1 MHASRDVRVKRYIN
15 RELSWIAFNQRVL
28 DLALQSKSPLL
39 ERAKY
44 SAIFSNNLDE
54 FFMVRVA
61 SLIAQLQSNSSRLSI
76 DGCSAAEQL
85 QVIHQQ
91 LGPLLNQ
98 QHHHL
103 QYRLLPQ
110 LEQRGIGILGYPQLS
125 RRQRDWLTSYF
136 QAQIQPVL
144 TSTRLNT
151 PGKPFPFISSLS
163 LNLAVEIQGSGFGE
177 NELIRLKLPKKN
189 IPRWIT
195 LPVALHGE
203 RAGALHLCVPLEQVI
218 RHNLRALLP
227 GRRISSISLFRV
239 TRDADL
245 ALQEEEAEDL
255 MEAMQTGLRRRK
267 AGGDVVRLELSGD
280 TPRRVQQQLITGMG
294 VDVSWVQRV
303 DGFLGLEDLMGL
315 QGVHAPALKDR
326 PFHGSTPAPLRDCQS
341 PEEGRQARESIF
353 AAIRR
358 GDVLLHHPFD
368 RFESTVEEFIHQ
380 AACDQDVQAIKIT
393 LYRVSKDSPIIASLI
408 AAVERGKQVLALVE
422 LKARFDEDNN
432 IRWARQLERSGVHVV
447 YGVIGLKTHTKIAL
461 VIRREKGALQTYS
474 HVGTGNYNSKT
485 AALYTDLGLLSADA
499 DLGQDLISLFNYL
512 SGFSKQSAYRK
523 LLVAPTTLRERMLEL
538 IEREIEHAR
547 AGRRC
552 GIKAKMNSLVDQ
564 RLIDKLY
571 EASEAGV
578 PVELI
583 VRGACCCTSGVAGL
597 SERIRIRS
605 VVGRFLEHSRVFW
618 FENNNTPQVWLGS
631 ADWMPRNLD
640 RRVEAVVPIEQ
651 PGLVEQIGDLLELYI
666 QDTSA
671 GWLLEADGRYKPP
684 GQESQGNS
692 AQEQLMQSKK

>member
-1 MHASRDVRVKRYIN
+1 MDGDEVKAKRYIN

-39 ERAKY
+39 EQAKF

-61 SLIAQLQSNSSRLSI
+61 SLIAQLESNSSRLSI
-76 DGCSAAEQL
+76 DGRSAAEQL
-85 QVIHQQ
+85 QAIHQQ

-103 QYRLLPQ
+103 QHRLLPQ
-110 LEQRGIGILGYPQLS
+110 LEQRGIAILDYPQLS
-125 RRQRDWLTSYF
+125 RRQKDWLTSYF

-144 TSTRLNT
+144 TATRLNT

-163 LNLAVEIQGSGFGE
+163 LNLAVEIQGSGLGG

-255 MEAMQTGLRRRK
+255 MEAMQSSLRRRK

-280 TPRRVQQQLITGMG
+280 TPRRVQQQLIAGMG
-294 VDVSWVQRV
+294 VDTNWVQRV
-303 DGFLGLEDLMGL
+303 EGFLGLEDLMAL
-315 QGVHAPALKDR
+315 QGVHAPDLKDR

-341 PEEGRQARESIF
+341 PEEGRHARESIF
-353 AAIRR
+353 TAIRR

-368 RFESTVEEFIHQ
+368 RFTSTVEEFIHQ
-380 AACDQDVQAIKIT
+380 AACDPDVQAIKIT

-408 AAVERGKQVLALVE
+408 AAAERGKQVLALVE

-461 VIRREKGALQTYS
+461 VIRREKGALRTYS

-512 SGFSKQSAYRK
+512 TGFSKQSAYRK

-571 EASEAGV
+571 EASTAGV

-583 VRGACCCTSGVAGL
+583 VRGACSCTSGVAGL

-618 FENNNTPQVWLGS
+618 FENDNAPQVWLGS

-651 PGLVEQIGDLLELYI
+651 PGLVERLRELLELYI
-666 QDTSA
+666 EDSSA
-671 GWLLEADGRYKPP
+671 GWLLQADGRYRPP
-684 GQESQGNS
+684 GQETPGNS
-692 AQEQLMQSKK
+692 AQEQLMQSKR

>member
-1 MHASRDVRVKRYIN
+1 M
-15 RELSWIAFNQRVL
+15 
-28 DLALQSKSPLL
+28 
-39 ERAKY
+39 
-44 SAIFSNNLDE
+44 
-54 FFMVRVA
+54 
-61 SLIAQLQSNSSRLSI
+61 
-76 DGCSAAEQL
+76 
-85 QVIHQQ
+85 
-91 LGPLLNQ
+91 
-98 QHHHL
+98 
-103 QYRLLPQ
+103 
-110 LEQRGIGILGYPQLS
+110 
-125 RRQRDWLTSYF
+125 
-136 QAQIQPVL
+136 
-144 TSTRLNT
+144 
-151 PGKPFPFISSLS
+151 
-163 LNLAVEIQGSGFGE
+163 
-177 NELIRLKLPKKN
+177 
-189 IPRWIT
+189 
-195 LPVALHGE
+195 
-203 RAGALHLCVPLEQVI
+203 I

-255 MEAMQTGLRRRK
+255 MEAMQSSLRRRK
-267 AGGDVVRLELSGD
+267 AGGNVVRLELSGD
-280 TPRRVQQQLITGMG
+280 TPRRVQQQLIAGMG
-294 VDVSWVQRV
+294 VDTNWVQQV
-303 DGFLGLEDLMGL
+303 DGFLGLEDLMAL

-341 PEEGRQARESIF
+341 PEEGRHARESIF
-353 AAIRR
+353 TVIRR

-368 RFESTVEEFIHQ
+368 RFTSTVEEFIHQ

-408 AAVERGKQVLALVE
+408 VAAERGKQVLALVE

-461 VIRREKGALQTYS
+461 VIRREKGALRSYS
-474 HVGTGNYNSKT
+474 HIGTGNYNSKT
-485 AALYTDLGLLSADA
+485 AALYTDLGLLSANA

-512 SGFSKQSAYRK
+512 TGFSKQTAYRK

-552 GIKAKMNSLVDQ
+552 GIKAKMNALVDQ

-571 EASEAGV
+571 DASKAGV

-583 VRGACCCTSGVAGL
+583 VRGACSCTSGVEGL

-605 VVGRFLEHSRVFW
+605 VLGRFLEHSRVFW
-618 FENNNTPQVWLGS
+618 FENANEPQVWLGS

-651 PGLVEQIGDLLELYI
+651 PGLVKRLGELLELYI
-666 QDTSA
+666 EDNAA
-671 GWLLEADGRYKPP
+671 GWLLQADGHYKPP
-684 GQESQGNS
+684 GPHTPASS
-692 AQEQLMQSKK
+692 AQEQLMQSKP

>member
-1 MHASRDVRVKRYIN
+1 MDVDDVRAKRYIN

-39 ERAKY
+39 EQAKF

-61 SLIAQLQSNSSRLSI
+61 SLIAQLESNSSRLSI
-76 DGCSAAEQL
+76 DGSSAAEQL
-85 QVIHQQ
+85 QAIHHQ
-91 LGPLLNQ
+91 LGPLLKQ

-103 QYRLLPQ
+103 KHRLLPQ
-110 LEQRGIGILGYPQLS
+110 LEQRGVGILDYPQLS
-125 RRQRDWLTSYF
+125 RRQKDWLASYF

-144 TSTRLNT
+144 TATRLNT

-163 LNLAVEIQGSGFGE
+163 LNLAVEIQGSGLGT
-177 NELIRLKLPKKN
+177 NELIRLKLPNKN

-218 RHNLRALLP
+218 RNNLRALLP

-255 MEAMQTGLRRRK
+255 MEAMQTSLRRRK
-267 AGGDVVRLELSGD
+267 AGGEVVRLELSGD
-280 TPRRVQQQLITGMG
+280 TPRRVQQQLIAGMG
-294 VDVSWVQRV
+294 VDANWVQRV
-303 DGFLGLEDLMGL
+303 DRFLGLEDLMAL
-315 QGVHAPALKDR
+315 HGVNAPALKDR
-326 PFHGSTPAPLRDCQS
+326 PFHGSTPAPLRGCQS

-353 AAIRR
+353 TAIRR

-380 AACDQDVQAIKIT
+380 AACDPDVQAIKIT

-408 AAVERGKQVLALVE
+408 AAAERGKQVLALVE

-461 VIRREKGALQTYS
+461 VIRREKGALRTYS

-512 SGFSKQSAYRK
+512 TGFSKQSAYRK

-538 IEREIEHAR
+538 IEREIEHAC

-552 GIKAKMNSLVDQ
+552 GIKAKMNALVDQ

-571 EASEAGV
+571 DASKAGV

-583 VRGACCCTSGVAGL
+583 VRGACSCTSGVAGL

-618 FENNNTPQVWLGS
+618 FENDNAPQVWLGS

-651 PGLVEQIGDLLELYI
+651 PGLVERLGELLELYI
-666 QDTSA
+666 KDSSA
-671 GWLLEADGRYKPP
+671 GWLLQANGRYRPP
-684 GQESQGNS
+684 GQETPDNS
-692 AQEQLMQSKK
+692 AQEQLMQSKR

>member
-1 MHASRDVRVKRYIN
+1 MDTDGTKEKRYIN

-28 DLALQSKSPLL
+28 QLALNQKSPLL
-39 ERAKY
+39 EQAKF

-61 SLIAQLQSNSSRLSI
+61 ALIAQLASKTSRLSI
-76 DGCSAAEQL
+76 DGRSAAEQL
-85 QVIHQQ
+85 QAIHQQ
-91 LGPLLNQ
+91 LSPLLSQ

-103 QYRLLPQ
+103 QHRLLPE
-110 LEQRGIGILGYPQLS
+110 LEKQGIGILDYPQLS
-125 RRQRDWLTSYF
+125 RRQKDWLASYF
-136 QAQIQPVL
+136 QTKIQPVL
-144 TSTRLNT
+144 TATRLNT
-151 PGKPFPFISSLS
+151 PGKPFPFISNLS
-163 LNLAVEIQGSGFGE
+163 LNLAVEIHGWGRGE
-177 NELIRLKLPKKN
+177 SELIRLKLPKKN
-189 IPRWIT
+189 IPRWIH

-218 RHNLRALLP
+218 RHNLKALLP
-227 GRRISSISLFRV
+227 GRRIRSISVFRV

-255 MEAMQTGLRRRK
+255 MEAMQTSLRRRK
-267 AGGDVVRLELSGD
+267 SGGEVVRLELSGD

-294 VDVSWVQRV
+294 VDANWVQRV
-303 DGFLGLEDLMGL
+303 NGFLGLEDLMAL

-341 PEEGRQARESIF
+341 PEEGQQARESIF
-353 AAIRR
+353 TAIRR
-358 GDVLLHHPFD
+358 SDLLLHHPFD
-368 RFESTVEEFIHQ
+368 RFETTVEEFIHQ

-408 AAVERGKQVLALVE
+408 AAAERGKQVLALVE

-461 VIRREKGALQTYS
+461 VIRREKGALRSYS

-485 AALYTDLGLLSADA
+485 AALYTDLGLLSANA

-512 SGFSKQSAYRK
+512 TGFSKQTAYRK

-552 GIKAKMNSLVDQ
+552 GIKAKMNALVDQ

-571 EASEAGV
+571 DASKAGV

-583 VRGACCCTSGVAGL
+583 VRGACSCTSGVEGL

-605 VVGRFLEHSRVFW
+605 VLGRFLEHSRVFW
-618 FENNNTPQVWLGS
+618 FENANEPQVWLGS

-651 PGLVEQIGDLLELYI
+651 PGLVKRLGELLELYI
-666 QDTSA
+666 EDNAA
-671 GWLLEADGRYKPP
+671 GWLLQADGRYKPP
-684 GQESQGNS
+684 GPHTPASS
-692 AQEQLMQSKK
+692 AQEQLMQSKP